1 MELVEILKTAVGAGA
16 SDIHMVIGKP
26 PMMRV
31 NGEIQ
36 EIPGFSV
43 LNADESKRLIYSILY
58 EEQRAR
64 FEENWEL
71 DCSFAITGFAR
82 FRVNVMIQKNGVE
95 SVMRVITSKIPTPEQ
110 LRLTPAVIGFAGL
123 PRGLILVTGP
133 TGSGK
138 STTLAAL
145 IELVNQSRTDH
156 ILTIEDP
163 IEFVYDSKKCIIRQR
178 EVGQNTKSFANA
190 LRGALRQDPD
200 VILIGEMRD
209 LETIQLAITAAET
222 GHLCFG
228 TLHTKDAASTVDRII
243 DVFPAH
249 QQTQIRVQL
258 AVTLRGVVSQTLIAR
273 TDGQGRIA
281 AREVM
286 VTTPAISNLIREGK
300 THMIYG
306 AIDTGAKCG
315 MVSMDQSLA
324 QLVRAGSIEL
334 EEAVRRCANVKTLE
348 MLLGR
353 AIDTSKMDLLGG

>member
-1 MELVEILKTAVGAGA
+1 MDLVEVLKTAVGAGA
-16 SDIHMVIGKP
+16 SDIHLVVGKP

-36 EIPGFSV
+36 EVPGFPV
-43 LNADESKRLIYSILY
+43 INTDESKRLVFSILY

-71 DCSFAITGFAR
+71 DCSFAVSGFAR
-82 FRVNVMIQKNGVE
+82 FRVNVLLQKNGVE
-95 SVMRVITSKIPTPEQ
+95 AVMRVISSKIPTPEQ
-110 LRLTPAVIGFAGL
+110 LRLTPAIVGFADL
-123 PRGLILVTGP
+123 PRGLVLVTGP

-138 STTLAAL
+138 TTTLAAL
-145 IELVNQSRTDH
+145 IELVNQNRSNH

-163 IEFVYDSKKCIIRQR
+163 IEFVYESKKCIIRQR
-178 EVGQNTKSFANA
+178 EVGQNTKSFSNA

-228 TLHTKDAASTVDRII
+228 TLHTKDAPSTVDRII

-258 AVTLRGVVSQTLIAR
+258 AVTLMGVVSQTLIPR
-273 TDGQGRIA
+273 VDGQGRVA

-286 VTTPAISNLIREGK
+286 VWTPAIGNLIREGK

-306 AIDTGAKCG
+306 AVDTGAKQG
-315 MVSMDQSLA
+315 MVSMDMSLS
-324 QLVRAGSIEL
+324 QLVKQGLIDFD
-334 EEAVRRCANVKTLE
+334 EAVRRAHNIQTLE
-348 MLLGR
+348 QLSGR
-353 AIDTSKMDLLGG
+353 KVETNRATLMG